1 MIIVAISDIHG
12 HIKQLITISHAVKEA
27 DLVLISGDLTHF
39 GRENEAREVIES
51 IRALNRNVYAV
62 PGNCD
67 YPLVSTYLTSE
78 GINLNR
84 RGTVIGDY
92 AFIGIGGSLPCPG
105 RTPNEHTEDDF
116 LLHLE
121 EAKKEV
127 PQGMP
132 LILVSHEP
140 PHGTQCDLV
149 QNGIHVGSSS
159 IRDFIVNVQPL
170 ICFTGHIHEARGI
183 DTIGKTKVVNPG
195 PLHYGGYILANLNRG
210 ITSLKIMAG
219 KRNL

>member
-12 HIKQLITISHAVKEA
+12 HMKQLITVSHAVRDA

-39 GRENEAREVIES
+39 GREYEAREVIER
-51 IRALNRNVYAV
+51 IQELNRNVYAV

-67 YPLVSTYLTSE
+67 YSQVSSYLTSE

-121 EAKKEV
+121 EAKKMV

-140 PHGTQCDLV
+140 PHGTKCDLV
-149 QNGIHVGSSS
+149 QSGIHVGSSS
-159 IRDFIVNVQPL
+159 IRDFIVKVQPL

-183 DTIGKTKVVNPG
+183 DTIGKTNVVNPG
-195 PLHYGGYILANLNRG
+195 PLHYGGYILAKLNREDMS
-210 ITSLKIMAG
+210 IKIMVG
-219 KRNL
+219 NGNL